1 VGRVRSVLASP
12 RGEPLRRVVFDLSNV
27 TFMDVAALTAILR
40 ADQQGRGDGFEVVV
54 VRPPLLGG
62 RVFTL
67 SRAREHLTIVD
78 HPREATVDDR
88 QGARF
93 GSDGG
98 ETAIEF
104 RRLARE
110 EISTCVRCRSNHALW
125 EAGVPVVGGLV
136 MLVSPDGPIC
146 GGCITKTEQIELGE
160 AILGDLRLREP
171 RDEERIRALEE
182 ALAELHNSKAAD

>member
-1 VGRVRSVLASP
+1 VERVRSVLATP
-12 RGEPLRRVVFDLSNV
+12 RSEPLRRLVFDLSNV
-27 TFMDVAALTAILR
+27 TFMDVAALTAILST
-40 ADQQGRGDGFEVVV
+40 DQRGRGEGFEVVV

-78 HPREATVDDR
+78 DPPEATVDDR
-88 QGARF
+88 PGARF
-93 GSDGG
+93 GSAGG
-98 ETAIEF
+98 EPAIEF

-110 EISTCVRCRSNHALW
+110 QISACVRCRSNPAVW
-125 EAGVPVVGGLV
+125 EAGASLVGGPV

-171 RDEERIRALEE
+171 RNEAKIRALEE
-182 ALAELHNSKAAD
+182 ALAELHESKAAD